1 MRVETKMKLKNG
13 FVLREVAGETVVVPV
28 EADLNFNGMI
38 TLNEAAKVLWG
49 VLEKETTAEELVDAI
64 LAEFDVD
71 RATAQGDVDA
81 FIQKLKGLDFL
92 E

>member
-1 MRVETKMKLKNG
+1 MKLKNG

-49 VLEKETTAEELVDAI
+49 VLENETTAEELVDAI

>member
-1 MRVETKMKLKNG
+1 MKLKNG

-71 RATAQGDVDA
+71 RATAQNDVDA
-81 FIQKLKGLDFL
+81 FIQKLKGFDFL

>member
-1 MRVETKMKLKNG
+1 MKLKNG

-38 TLNEAAKVLWG
+38 TLTEAAKVLWG

>member
-1 MRVETKMKLKNG
+1 MKLKKG

-28 EADLNFNGMI
+28 EAELNFNGMI
-38 TLNEAAKVLWG
+38 TLNETAKVLWNAL
-49 VLEKETTAEELVDAI
+49 VDETNKEELVKA
-64 LAEFDVD
+64 LLSEFNVD
-71 RATAQGDVDA
+71 EATAQTDVEV

>member
-1 MRVETKMKLKNG
+1 MKLKNG

-71 RATAQGDVDA
+71 RATAQNDVDA

>member
-1 MRVETKMKLKNG
+1 MKLKNG

-81 FIQKLKGLDFL
+81 FIQKLKGFDFL

>member
-1 MRVETKMKLKNG
+1 MKLKNG

-38 TLNEAAKVLWG
+38 TLNETAKVLWG
-49 VLEKETTAEELVDAI
+49 VLEKETTFEELVDAI

-71 RATAQGDVDA
+71 RATAQNDVDL

>member
-1 MRVETKMKLKNG
+1 MKLKNG

-49 VLEKETTAEELVDAI
+49 VLEKETTFEELVDAI

>member
-1 MRVETKMKLKNG
+1 MKLKNG

-38 TLNEAAKVLWG
+38 TLNETAKILWG
-49 VLEKETTAEELVDAI
+49 VLEKETTFEELVDAI

-71 RATAQGDVDA
+71 RATAQNDVDL

>member
-1 MRVETKMKLKNG
+1 MKLKNG

-38 TLNEAAKVLWG
+38 TLNETAQILWS
-49 VLEKETTAEELVDAI
+49 VLENETTFEELVDAI

-71 RATAQGDVDA
+71 RATAQNDVDL